1 MYIYKTSCVHVN
13 HHIMISFRIIKKVDG
28 VRSEDYISVNQSE
41 SLFDCLHDKV
51 AVCDYWTKLYVS
63 ENGVHVLGWRFE
75 SHTGFVN
82 PPSGL
87 KDRLDQYFQA
97 LSTRQDRPTLEI
109 LLSYGIGRQTF
120 VRMPK

>member
-1 MYIYKTSCVHVN
+1 M
-13 HHIMISFRIIKKVDG
+13 MISFKIIRKVDG
-28 VRSEDYISVNQSE
+28 VRSEGYISVDQSE
-41 SLFDCLHDKV
+41 SLFDYLRTKV
-51 AVCDYWTKLYVS
+51 AGCDYWTKLYVR
-63 ENGVHVLGWRFE
+63 ENGVDVLGWMFE
-75 SHTGFVN
+75 SREGFVY
-82 PPSGL
+82 PPCGF